1 MNNIIE
7 KYCFIKIQYLVE
19 NMMYKKSLNYIK
31 KKFLYYCDLYE
42 ISK

>member
-19 NMMYKKSLNYIK
+19 DMMYKKYLNYIK
-31 KKFLYYCDLYE
+31 EKVFYYCNLYR
-42 ISK
+42 IYK